1 MSASYYEFANGVAGE
16 PVQTMTPLTMYL
28 LVVNEVI
35 VMQVPTTP
43 PVSAP
48 FRLMKSLAAAGT
60 KPAIAPDVSES
71 IDRTEP
77 INLSVP
83 LVPILT
89 EEVAIVASTQMVK
102 VAPWLFKV
110 FGSVPGPADAA
121 EAEVLIA
128 GSVMTRSEAKVPP
141 TFKVLPA

>member
-1 MSASYYEFANGVAGE
+1 MEAMSASYYEFANGVAGV
-16 PVQTMTPLTMYL
+16 PVQTITPLTMYL

-35 VMQVPTTP
+35 VMQVPTRP
-43 PVSAP
+43 PVSEP

-60 KPAIAPDVSES
+60 KPAIAPDESES

-83 LVPILT
+83 SVAIFT

-102 VAPWLFKV
+102 VAP
-110 FGSVPGPADAA
+110 
-121 EAEVLIA
+121 
-128 GSVMTRSEAKVPP
+128 
-141 TFKVLPA
+141 